1 MDGSSDSTS
10 SGSPLP
16 VDQALR
22 VDDRFN
28 TVGTGPKPTAQ
39 GQWNDAMSII
49 DMDLGP
55 ETGSQGS
62 GSDPSISLPD
72 GKEGQGARSDASSRA
87 APRNPPRTEAHP
99 TTATLSPHGDGARST
114 GTAIDIEGLSAL
126 APSNH
131 SDTADADDHLAPLR
145 RIQVRV
151 PKALSARVTAMQQHI
166 DHMAQAHPPFCC
178 STHSMVVLG
187 SALSLS
193 AVVFGLSI
201 HFIRAP
207 SYVLYLTIPP
217 SVAGLLLFSQAAA
230 RHFWAHVSLTE

>member
-1 MDGSSDSTS
+1 MDASTDSTS
-10 SGSPLP
+10 SGSPRP
-16 VDQALR
+16 IGQTPRAG
-22 VDDRFN
+22 DRSD
-28 TVGTGPKPTAQ
+28 TVGTDKKPTAQ

-55 ETGSQGS
+55 ETDAQGS

-87 APRNPPRTEAHP
+87 APQNPPRTEAYN
-99 TTATLSPHGDGARST
+99 TIATLSPHGDSARGT
-114 GTAIDIEGLSAL
+114 GTAIDIEGPSAL
-126 APSNH
+126 ALANH
-131 SDTADADDHLAPLR
+131 ADIPDADDHLAPLR

-166 DHMAQAHPPFCC
+166 DHMAQDHPPFCC
-178 STHSMVVLG
+178 SKHSMVVLG

-193 AVVFGLSI
+193 AVIFGLSI